1 MRALLGLLLLAGAI
15 YALAQGIT
23 SNQIRDGAITTP
35 KIANG
40 AVTIAKIGASGTPNS
55 TTFLRGDGSWAAPP
69 GGGGGPTIY
78 SNAPNSDIA
87 INSTSNVNL
96 VSRSVDISAGTT
108 VLLEVWYTIIN
119 NSGATA
125 TYTYRCSIGGITVD
139 AADSTTHAAS
149 STNRAVHYTVCRF
162 SISSTT
168 LTRIALQNERSA
180 PGASNT
186 GLTGAQAG
194 RYAWQASASN
204 LTGTQTVAM
213 SIRSSSTTVTQTATV
228 ESWRLTVLPSN
239 P

>member
-1 MRALLGLLLLAGAI
+1 MSVLPYNRI
-15 YALAQGIT
+15 PEVP
-23 SNQIRDGAITTP
+23 QIVIRGEAWGFSGRLTTRT
-35 KIANG
+35 G
-40 AVTIAKIGASGTPNS
+40 
-55 TTFLRGDGSWAAPP
+55 
-69 GGGGGPTIY
+69 
-78 SNAPNSDIA
+78 
-87 INSTSNVNL
+87 STSWPGHSL
-96 VSRSVDISAGTT
+96 Q
-108 VLLEVWYTIIN
+108 LEVWYTIIN

-194 RYAWQASASN
+194 RYAWQASASD